1 MTSKKLHPNVVKF
14 KEFVKQNPK
23 IIKEVRSGNVTW
35 QELYEDWYLLG
46 EDDPR
51 WENFNNQERK
61 NETNNNQKENT
72 EDKKSDWMG
81 QIFGYLKSMDINQMQ
96 HHINHVS
103 QAIGAVQGLL
113 SQFQSPSQPSNRN
126 QTGQPS
132 HPFSFRKD

>member
-14 KEFVKQNPK
+14 KEFVRQNPK
-23 IIKEVRSGNVTW
+23 IIKEVRSGNVSW

-51 WENFNNQERK
+51 WENFSHSGEKKDK
-61 NETNNNQKENT
+61 NKDTSENT
-72 EDKKSDWMG
+72 EEKKSDWMG
-81 QIFGYLKSMDINQMQ
+81 QLFGYLKTIDANQMQ
-96 HHINHVS
+96 QHINHVS

-113 SQFQSPSQPSNRN
+113 SQFQTPSQPSNRN